1 MNSSAQR
8 VCDFF
13 DAHNLQKSY
22 EIVDDNQ
29 LLTKFP
35 GENFDAIPILLT
47 FDDTGDQVSLFSS
60 GFYKAEQDQGVL
72 NRALMLCN
80 SANQNMQGALKGFKV
95 YLDKELDYTVE
106 ANIFI
111 RPQTAGSECTKYA
124 LAMGQF
130 IDSFY
135 DMIMKYS

>member
-47 FDDTGDQVSLFSS
+47 FDDTGDQVSLFSPDS
-60 GFYKAEQDQGVL
+60 TK
-72 NRALMLCN
+72 
-80 SANQNMQGALKGFKV
+80 QNKIKV
-95 YLDKELDYTVE
+95 
-106 ANIFI
+106 F
-111 RPQTAGSECTKYA
+111 
-124 LAMGQF
+124 
-130 IDSFY
+130 
-135 DMIMKYS
+135 